1 MAMNMQIVT
10 RGWLILRLTDDS
22 PLALSIVMMAFAL
35 PMIVV
40 SPIGGA
46 LADRISRKG
55 LVMLSQGGNAL
66 LTAVLATLDFTDL
79 IQFWHLLVIGVL
91 NGTLMAFNL
100 PSRQSLISDIVP
112 EDKVMNAISLNNSGM
127 NLSRIIGPAV
137 AGLLIIFIET
147 AGVFYLITFL
157 YTCSVLSTSPIRE
170 ETKSNA
176 HERKGIFTD
185 IRDGFSY
192 AASHPTILFV
202 IIMFFAG
209 SLFGW
214 PFVALLPAWG
224 REALDVS
231 SDDLGFLMMGIGIGA
246 LAGSLMLASMT
257 RTVKRGKFL
266 IAISLGWGIG
276 IACFSQ
282 AGTYFIAMPL
292 LLIVGLTNALF
303 MSLSMT
309 LLQTYVTSE
318 MRGRMMS
325 IVMMSFGAM
334 PLSVVPFAA
343 LAEKIGTP
351 NALTIS
357 GIILFVF
364 TLIFS
369 ITNRHY
375 RDID

>member
-1 MAMNMQIVT
+1 
-10 RGWLILRLTDDS
+10 
-22 PLALSIVMMAFAL
+22 
-35 PMIVV
+35 
-40 SPIGGA
+40 
-46 LADRISRKG
+46 
-55 LVMLSQGGNAL
+55 
-66 LTAVLATLDFTDL
+66 
-79 IQFWHLLVIGVL
+79 
-91 NGTLMAFNL
+91 
-100 PSRQSLISDIVP
+100 
-112 EDKVMNAISLNNSGM
+112 
-127 NLSRIIGPAV
+127 
-137 AGLLIIFIET
+137 
-147 AGVFYLITFL
+147 
-157 YTCSVLSTSPIRE
+157 
-170 ETKSNA
+170 
-176 HERKGIFTD
+176 
-185 IRDGFSY
+185 
-192 AASHPTILFV
+192 
-202 IIMFFAG
+202 
-209 SLFGW
+209 
-214 PFVALLPAWG
+214 
-224 REALDVS
+224 
-231 SDDLGFLMMGIGIGA
+231 
-246 LAGSLMLASMT
+246 MT
-257 RTVKRGKFL
+257 RPVQRGKFL

>member
-10 RGWLILRLTDDS
+10 RGWLILRLTNDS

-55 LVMLSQGGNAL
+55 LVMFSQGGNAVM
-66 LTAVLATLDFTDL
+66 TAVLATLDFTDL

-127 NLSRIIGPAV
+127 NLSRIIGPAL

-147 AGVFYLITFL
+147 AGVFYLITLL

-170 ETKSNA
+170 EPETNGDAK
-176 HERKGIFTD
+176 KGILTD

-192 AASHPTILFV
+192 AASNPTIQCV

-214 PFVALLPAWG
+214 PFVALLPAWA
-224 REALDVS
+224 REALNVR
-231 SDDLGFLMMGIGIGA
+231 SDDLGFLMGVIGVGA
-246 LAGSLMLASMT
+246 LTGSLLLASVK

-266 IAISLGWGIG
+266 IAISLGWGVG
-276 IACFSQ
+276 IAFFSQ
-282 AGTYFIAMPL
+282 AGTFVIAAPL

-309 LLQTYVTSE
+309 LLQTYVTPE
-318 MRGRMMS
+318 MRGRIMS
-325 IVMMSFGAM
+325 IVMMSFGVM

-343 LAEKIGTP
+343 IAEKIGTP
-351 NALTIS
+351 DALTIS
-357 GIILFVF
+357 GITLFVF

-369 ITNRHY
+369 IANRHC
-375 RDID
+375 RVID